1 MTKKLASLV
10 LALVMCLSL
19 CVPALATVDNDD
31 SWTMAELQ
39 SELLSYFETHNIDL
53 QPGTP
58 EYYEFIVQQ
67 AVEGT
72 DSELT
77 ALPNYPL
84 IHAYMAH
91 YIVCADEAV
100 QAAYASSDSLV
111 AQSSDEIS
119 PSVFFEQSNF
129 LDTSIG
135 DIKQDIRAKESVIEQ
150 SPQMLTPFAAYNGSA
165 AASYAKSYSTV
176 YNDNYPNFNIPNG
189 LGDCTNF
196 VSQCVYAGGKSFV
209 GSTSSS
215 GRVPSTSTWYCIT
228 IEDEWHGNN
237 RYQTWGYTTSWVNV
251 SDFRAF
257 WVNHGATYGYSSSNS
272 GTISNVRTGSVVQ
285 LIHADTGE
293 AYHSIIISEKSGSTA
308 KYCGHTNNRNN
319 VDFATNVDDTNNN
332 FYYYNF

>member
-1 MTKKLASLV
+1 MMTKKLASLA

-39 SELLSYFETHNIDL
+39 SELLNYFETHDIDL

-72 DSELT
+72 DSELM

-91 YIVCADEAV
+91 YIVCADEAA

-119 PSVFFEQSNF
+119 PEAFCGRSDF
-129 LDTSIG
+129 LNTSIEE
-135 DIKQDIRAKESVIEQ
+135 IKQEVLAQKTVMEQ
-150 SPQMLTPFAAYNGSA
+150 TRQMPSPFASYNGSA
-165 AASYAKSYSTV
+165 AASYAKSYATV
-176 YNDNYPNFNIPNG
+176 YNENYPNFYITG
-189 LGDCTNF
+189 GDCTNF
-196 VSQCVYAGGKSFV
+196 VSQCVQAGGKSFT

-215 GRVPSTSTWYCIT
+215 GRVPSTSNWYCIT
-228 IEDEWHGNN
+228 TVDEWHGNN
-237 RYQTWGYTTSWVNV
+237 HYREWGYTTSWVNV
-251 SDFRAF
+251 GDFRAF
-257 WVNHGATYGYSSSNS
+257 WTSHGATYGYSSSNS
-272 GTISNVRTGSVVQ
+272 GTISNVKTGSVVQ

-308 KYCGHTNNRNN
+308 KYCGHSTNRNN
-319 VDFATNVDDTNNN
+319 VDFSTYVDDTNNN